1 MVGEEANLTILRFDM
16 LGSPN
21 IGIFSLA
28 TDKFAIV
35 PVGLTS
41 RKIERIKRVLKV
53 KVLSLD
59 LAESKLAG
67 VLAAANSNGIV
78 LPHYVPDE
86 EVNFLKKNLDVNVG
100 RIESRKT
107 AFGNLILANDYGALV
122 SPILTKKEIMAIK
135 DILDVEVFVGSLA
148 GFPYVGS
155 VAVATN
161 KGVLAHPNI
170 SDDEKEFVSDL
181 LKAPVCLG
189 TVNGGVSFV
198 SSGIVINSYGA
209 LVGSLTTGPE
219 LMAISTI
226 L

>member
-1 MVGEEANLTILRFDM
+1 MF
-16 LGSPN
+16 GSPN

-35 PVGLTS
+35 PIGLTQ
-41 RKIERIKRVLKV
+41 RKIERIKNVLKV

-78 LPHYVPDE
+78 LPHYVSDE
-86 EVNFLKKNLDVNVG
+86 DVNFLKKSLDINVG
-100 RIESRKT
+100 RVESRKT

-122 SPILTKKEIMAIK
+122 SPILTKREVAMIK
-135 DILDVEVFVGSLA
+135 DILDVEVLTGKLA

-155 VAVATN
+155 VAAASN
-161 KGVLAHPNI
+161 KGILAHPNI
-170 SDDEKEFVSDL
+170 SEEEKEFVSNL
-181 LKAPVCLG
+181 LKAPVSIG
-189 TVNGGVSFV
+189 TVNSGVYFV
-198 SSGIVINSYGA
+198 SSGVVINSYGA

-219 LMAISTI
+219 LMAISAI

>member
-1 MVGEEANLTILRFDM
+1 M

-78 LPHYVPDE
+78 LPYYVPDE